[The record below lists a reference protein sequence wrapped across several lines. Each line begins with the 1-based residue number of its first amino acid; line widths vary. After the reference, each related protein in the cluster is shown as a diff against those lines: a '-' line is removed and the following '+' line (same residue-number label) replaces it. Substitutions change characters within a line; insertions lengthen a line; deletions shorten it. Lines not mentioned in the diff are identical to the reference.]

1 MAALLACPEIHQ
13 CAWCRCLMVD
23 GEKFEDC
30 HEILDMSHG
39 ICLECLEKIEEFME
53 IKELIL

>member
-1 MAALLACPEIHQ
+1 MAVLLACPELHQ

-30 HEILDMSHG
+30 LEILDMSHG
-39 ICLECLEKIEEFME
+39 ICLECLEKIEPSLK
-53 IKELIL
+53 IRS